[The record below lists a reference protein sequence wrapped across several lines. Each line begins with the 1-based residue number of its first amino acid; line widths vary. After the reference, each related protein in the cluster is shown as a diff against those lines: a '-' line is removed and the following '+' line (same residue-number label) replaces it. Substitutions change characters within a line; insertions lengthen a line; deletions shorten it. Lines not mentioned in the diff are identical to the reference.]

1 MTSGEAT
8 TRLPVI
14 GVMGSGKKVHGD
26 LAQQLGA
33 WIAQAGYNL
42 LTGGGDGEMKAVSE
56 SFYAVADRP
65 GRVIGIIPGDASGG
79 SYSRR
84 LHYPNPFVE
93 IPIYTHLPQTGYEG
107 MQVASRN
114 HVNILSSDIVIALPG
129 TKGTAAEVCLALR
142 YGRPVAA
149 LLGGRYK
156 IPGLPP
162 EVPTVSTVEEV
173 AEWIAG
179 LEPKPLP
186 SSCRLKKVMPPDEI
200 LAPDF

>member
-1 MTSGEAT
+1 MSSSDG
-8 TRLPVI
+8 RGRIPVV

-26 LAQQLGA
+26 LAKELGA
-33 WIAQAGYNL
+33 WIAAAGYNL
-42 LTGGGDGEMKAVSE
+42 LTGGGGGEMKAVSE
-56 SFYAVADRP
+56 SFYHVEDRA

-84 LHYPNPFVE
+84 LHYPNEFVE

-114 HVNILSSDIVIALPG
+114 HVNILSSDIVVALPG

-142 YGRPVAA
+142 YGRPVIA
-149 LLGGRYK
+149 LLGGRFK
-156 IPGLPP
+156 IPGLPA
-162 EVPTVSTVEEV
+162 EVKTVTTVEEV
-173 AEWIAG
+173 AEWIAD

-186 SSCRLKKVMPPDEI
+186 SSCRLKKVVPPDEI
-200 LAPDF
+200 LTPDF